1 MNRLFMG
8 CGQNVSYFPRMLPL
22 YPELIRFHNNIV
34 VGSNVSFITHDAIH
48 LVLPTDSPGGG
59 YIHMEKA
66 GCIEIMDNVFIG
78 AGSTVLYGVKI
89 GSNCIIGADTLVC
102 EDLEENGVY
111 AGIPAVRI
119 GSFENYLKKRRSYRG
134 AVVKRSQKIT
144 RQEVIYAWNVFR
156 QEHSQGR
163 CVTGKQGEQ

>member
-1 MNRLFMG
+1 
-8 CGQNVSYFPRMLPL
+8 
-22 YPELIRFHNNIV
+22 
-34 VGSNVSFITHDAIH
+34 
-48 LVLPTDSPGGG
+48 
-59 YIHMEKA
+59 MEKA

-102 EDLEENGVY
+102 ENLEENGVY

-119 GSFENYLKKRRSYRG
+119 GSFENYLKKRRRYRG

-144 RQEVIYAWNVFR
+144 RQEVIYAWNVLDW
-156 QEHSQGR
+156 GDLY
-163 CVTGKQGEQ
+163 